1 MHVSVPVNP
10 SPLPGLCTCGING
23 ALSFRAGSPT
33 TGPLTSTG
41 RGLSGPG
48 PHSRRGA
55 AGEGAKPRLYLQLLP
70 APATRP
76 QLPRRPPGVGCSQE
90 HQTLVPRAGDR
101 RSRARERQTPRAC
114 GGTGSLPPPS
124 SDPMPEV
131 RSFLMQTRHRCAPH
145 VSPLF
150 LWAHCRSE
158 AAGPAVRSAQVE
170 SARFTLAAAVGG
182 HEGEGGW
189 LPEGAAPLAHGAV
202 TEAPSG
208 TRVQGSGGPGPLAAQ
223 QTVRSF
229 AARSCQRL

>member
-1 MHVSVPVNP
+1 MSPTPLLQAHHSRRLPTCGVRLRDKKRIMHVSVPVNP

-101 RSRARERQTPRAC
+101 RSRARERRTPRAC

-124 SDPMPEV
+124 SDPVSEV

-158 AAGPAVRSAQVE
+158 AAG
-170 SARFTLAAAVGG
+170 
-182 HEGEGGW
+182 
-189 LPEGAAPLAHGAV
+189 
-202 TEAPSG
+202 
-208 TRVQGSGGPGPLAAQ
+208 
-223 QTVRSF
+223 
-229 AARSCQRL
+229 